1 MKLEYSVLEISV
13 LDTSYAN
20 HFVRQVNA
28 SNSAT

>member
-13 LDTSYAN
+13 LDTPYKN
-20 HFVRQVNA
+20 HFIKRANA